1 MGDKE
6 SLSTY
11 SHYWKYSLVP
21 HLMLGKIN
29 NPFQLEQGWNC
40 HQADFWHS
48 DFRVSTDGDNSLM
61 LLTPTNM
68 ILHPGPYTEVPNQPW
83 NPMLDIV
90 NLVNTA
96 LKINQLEQPEETE
109 AWVYGSKFEVW
120 PYDLFTEGKM
130 SAKVRAS

>member
-1 MGDKE
+1 MDSRFPCTRFGPKFKHAKGVGIFMGDKE

-48 DFRVSTDGDNSLM
+48 
-61 LLTPTNM
+61 
-68 ILHPGPYTEVPNQPW
+68 
-83 NPMLDIV
+83 
-90 NLVNTA
+90 
-96 LKINQLEQPEETE
+96 
-109 AWVYGSKFEVW
+109 
-120 PYDLFTEGKM
+120 
-130 SAKVRAS
+130 